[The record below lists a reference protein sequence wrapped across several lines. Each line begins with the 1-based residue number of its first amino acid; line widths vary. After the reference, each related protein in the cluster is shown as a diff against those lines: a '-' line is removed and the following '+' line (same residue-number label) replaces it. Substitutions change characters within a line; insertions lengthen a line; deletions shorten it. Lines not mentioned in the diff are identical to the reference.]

1 MAKKFIGVNASIKEV
16 NRYEF
21 DVEVDETLTEEQ
33 QNEQAKE
40 MVKKFLDD
48 NIPYPFQRDFIDG
61 VRCVD
66 CESGISTETV
76 VSIEVNEK

>member
-1 MAKKFIGVNASIKEV
+1 MAKKIIGVNASIREV

-21 DVEVDETLTEEQ
+21 DVEVDDNLTEEQ
-33 QNEQAKE
+33 QDEQAKE
-40 MVKKFLDD
+40 KVKNFLDA
-48 NIPYPFQRDFIDG
+48 NIPYPFQGDFIDG

-66 CESGISTETV
+66 RESGMSSEET

>member
-1 MAKKFIGVNASIKEV
+1 MATRFIGVHASIKEI

-21 DVEVDETLTEEQ
+21 DVEVDDTLTEEQ
-33 QNEQAKE
+33 QDEQAKE
-40 MVKKFLDD
+40 KVKKFLDS
-48 NIPYPFQRDFIDG
+48 NIPYEFQSEPIDG

-66 CESGISTETV
+66 VENGISMEDV